1 MKIVVVGCGKI
12 GEAILNALTLEGH
25 DLVVVDNRDR
35 VISEIVNKHDVMC
48 VCGNG
53 VDRETLSEAGVES
66 AELFIAVTGSD
77 ELNMLSCLIAKRMG
91 AQHTIARIRNP
102 QYNDKSLGFLRQQ
115 LDISMSINPEL
126 LTAQELY
133 HMLKLPSAVK
143 VETFSRRNFEMIEL
157 LLKEDS
163 PFIGVPLYS
172 LRERHSAKF
181 LVCVVQRKNQV
192 IIPDGGF
199 VLQSGDRIGLTAKPS
214 EIQKLLKSLG
224 LAKKQAKRVMLLG
237 GSRIAFYLSRMLL
250 SAGTDVKIIDMDR
263 AMCLKISEMLPGI
276 STICGDGTQQD
287 LLLEEGLLDQD
298 AFLSLTGMDEEN
310 ILVAYYAATQKV
322 PRVIAKVNRDEMA
335 AMATSMGLES
345 IISPK
350 DIVVNVVLRYARALQ
365 GSMGVASIET
375 LYQLMDG
382 GAEAVEFCVKED
394 SALTRTPLKSLP
406 IKKNTLIAGIIRDR
420 STIIPAGDDMI
431 LPGDRV
437 VVIAGEHR
445 LKELTDIL
453 R

>member
-192 IIPDGGF
+192 IIPDG
-199 VLQSGDRIGLTAKPS
+199 
-214 EIQKLLKSLG
+214 
-224 LAKKQAKRVMLLG
+224 AKKQAKRVMLLG

-276 STICGDGTQQD
+276 STICGDGTHQD

-310 ILVAYYAATQKV
+310 ILVAYYAAAQKV

-350 DIVVNVVLRYARALQ
+350 DIVVNVLLRYARALQ

-382 GAEAVEFCVKED
+382 GAEAVEFCVRED

>member
-12 GEAILNALTLEGH
+12 GETILNALTKEGH
-25 DLVVVDNRDR
+25 DLVAVDNRDN

-53 VDRETLSEAGVES
+53 VDCETLAEAGVEN

-77 ELNMLSCLIAKRMG
+77 EFNMLSCLIAKRMG

-102 QYNDKSLGFLRQQ
+102 QYNDKSLSFLRQQ
-115 LDISMSINPEL
+115 LELSMSINPDL

-143 VETFSRRNFEMIEL
+143 VETFSRRNFEMIEMR
-157 LLKEDS
+157 LKADS
-163 PFIGVPLYS
+163 PFIGVPLWT
-172 LRERHSAKF
+172 LREKHAAKF
-181 LVCVVQRKNQV
+181 LVCVVQRNSQV

-199 VLQSGDRIGLTAKPS
+199 ILQSGDRIGITAKPS

-224 LAKKQAKRVMLLG
+224 LAKKQAKSITILG
-237 GSRIAFYLSRMLL
+237 GSRIAYYLSKMLL
-250 SAGTDVKIIDMDR
+250 SSGSDVKIIDMDR
-263 AMCLKISEMLPGI
+263 AVCQKFSEMLPGI
-276 STICGDGTQQD
+276 SVICGDGTHQE
-287 LLLEEGLLDQD
+287 LLLEEGLHNQD
-298 AFLSLTGMDEEN
+298 AFVSVTGMDEEN
-310 ILVAYYAATQKV
+310 ILVSYYAATQRV
-322 PRVIAKVNRDEMA
+322 PRVIAKVNRDEMS

-345 IISPK
+345 IVSPK

-365 GSMGVASIET
+365 GSMGDASIET

-382 GAEAVEFCVKED
+382 GAEAVEFCVKEN
-394 SALTRTPLKSLP
+394 SALTGRPLKSLP
-406 IKKNTLIAGIIRDR
+406 IKKNTLVAGIIRDR
-420 STIIPAGDDMI
+420 NTIIPAGDDMI
-431 LPGDRV
+431 QPGDRV
-437 VVIAGEHR
+437 VIIAGEHK

>member
-25 DLVVVDNRDR
+25 DLVVVDNRDH

-192 IIPDGGF
+192 IIPDAQES
-199 VLQSGDRIGLTAKPS
+199 VYPATDLARRQLYTAIS
-214 EIQKLLKSLG
+214 
-224 LAKKQAKRVMLLG
+224 
-237 GSRIAFYLSRMLL
+237 
-250 SAGTDVKIIDMDR
+250 R
-263 AMCLKISEMLPGI
+263 AMHQVSVVSQGAIVPVSATVTFGAP
-276 STICGDGTQQD
+276 
-287 LLLEEGLLDQD
+287 
-298 AFLSLTGMDEEN
+298 SL
-310 ILVAYYAATQKV
+310 VSSSRAAWV
-322 PRVIAKVNRDEMA
+322 PADV
-335 AMATSMGLES
+335 
-345 IISPK
+345 
-350 DIVVNVVLRYARALQ
+350 
-365 GSMGVASIET
+365 
-375 LYQLMDG
+375 
-382 GAEAVEFCVKED
+382 GA
-394 SALTRTPLKSLP
+394 
-406 IKKNTLIAGIIRDR
+406 
-420 STIIPAGDDMI
+420 
-431 LPGDRV
+431 
-437 VVIAGEHR
+437 
-445 LKELTDIL
+445 
-453 R
+453 